1 MFYINRSK
9 YDYKTQNLWVYQFSL
24 CQISNDLLSFKAFY
38 IELMVSYQHHSCIS
52 GNLNTPHKVS
62 IDSTFSEMTVQQ
74 EIPLK
79 KQ

>member
-1 MFYINRSK
+1 
-9 YDYKTQNLWVYQFSL
+9 
-24 CQISNDLLSFKAFY
+24 
-38 IELMVSYQHHSCIS
+38 MVSYQHHSFIS

-79 KQ
+79 KQWDNCNFFFLKK